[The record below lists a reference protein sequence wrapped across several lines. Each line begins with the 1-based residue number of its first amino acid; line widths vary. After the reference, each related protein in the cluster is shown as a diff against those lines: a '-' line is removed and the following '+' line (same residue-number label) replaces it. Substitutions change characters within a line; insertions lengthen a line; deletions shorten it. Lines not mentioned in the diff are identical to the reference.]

1 MDFQQQIY
9 SLEELLV
16 KRDETIKE
24 YEEKVKELVFQN
36 AELLESIE
44 TKDKEIANN
53 EVILHYLIILV
64 NHLHLKPFYNIKHYD
79 VTI

>member
-1 MDFQQQIY
+1 MDFQQQIF
-9 SLEELLV
+9 SLEKLLV

-24 YEEKVKELVFQN
+24 CEDKVKELVFQN

-53 EVILHYLIILV
+53 EVSYYCSTF
-64 NHLHLKPFYNIKHYD
+64 KAKHHSS
-79 VTI
+79 

>member
-53 EVILHYLIILV
+53 EVI
-64 NHLHLKPFYNIKHYD
+64 
-79 VTI
+79 

>member
-53 EVILHYLIILV
+53 EVIYKFL
-64 NHLHLKPFYNIKHYD
+64 
-79 VTI
+79 

>member
-9 SLEELLV
+9 SLEELLG
-16 KRDETIKE
+16 KHDETIKE

-36 AELLESIE
+36 AELLETIE

-53 EVILHYLIILV
+53 EVSFV
-64 NHLHLKPFYNIKHYD
+64 KF
-79 VTI
+79 